1 MGNAISLC
9 LAVIYLIGGRA
20 IYRLYFDEEDIV
32 AMGVMIM
39 QIMVIVVMLQ
49 ISQVIYMGCL
59 RARRRAFT
67 IVASTTSVT
76 VVRTVASY
84 VLCFVF
90 DLGLLGI
97 WLGIMSDQLSRFIFT
112 QFRFRSGK
120 WTQINI

>member
-1 MGNAISLC
+1 
-9 LAVIYLIGGRA
+9 
-20 IYRLYFDEEDIV
+20 
-32 AMGVMIM
+32 MGVMIM

-59 RARRRAFT
+59 RGAGDVLFT